1 MTGTDPFVEAWQ
13 ASVAEAPLPP
23 VGELQAGA
31 DKFYR
36 LIRRRNRVEY
46 AASVLV
52 VLCFGAYAFLLP
64 SPIARIGAV
73 LVVLGTLY
81 VVWQLGRRAS
91 AIAPPP
97 SEAALPLIVHQ
108 RAQLVRQRDALAK
121 VGRWYLLPF
130 VPGLAV
136 MMLGPMLARDPAALL
151 HMRSS
156 DSLSILVVTLVFA
169 GIWWL
174 NHRAARMLGRKI
186 AELDSLR
193 GDGE

>member
-23 VGELQAGA
+23 VGELRTGA
-31 DKFYR
+31 DRFYR
-36 LIRRRNRVEY
+36 QIRRRNRVEY
-46 AASVLV
+46 GAAVLV
-52 VLCFGAYAFLLP
+52 VLCFSAYTILLP
-64 SPIARIGAV
+64 SPIARIGAL

-81 VVWQLGRRAS
+81 VVWQLDRRAS

-97 SEAALPLIVHQ
+97 AEAALPLIVHQ
-108 RAQLVRQRDALAK
+108 RAQLVRQRDALAA
-121 VGRWYLLPF
+121 VWRWYLLPF

-136 MMLGPMLARDPAALL
+136 MMLGPMIARDPAMLL
-151 HMRSS
+151 HMALNE
-156 DSLSILVVTLVFA
+156 SLSILSLILVFG

-174 NHRAARMLGRKI
+174 NRRAANMLGRKI
-186 AELDSLR
+186 AELDALR